1 MPTPVLRK
9 FQKRLGSLSQAL
21 WRFKTHS
28 TSNKFKLGGISVQ
41 DVISQLLGGLTMQRL
56 FLAFLTVWMLSGFGA
71 SAQVPGVI
79 PFQGYL
85 TNAQGSPVIAPDGVV
100 VEFRVFSGDGRLV
113 FSDVDTVIVVDG
125 ILNTDIGD
133 EGNPIPSDK
142 LDPQSYV
149 QVSVNGQQLEGKI
162 PLGAAPFAL
171 VSGQASNS
179 GGWSGDPVNKTTTTG
194 DNVIIDLSDPNNSN
208 TGLLVD
214 QTGTGSAANFFV
226 SNSGTTSPVVAG
238 STSSNTGAGIFGGIP
253 NTGNINAALYGR
265 HDGANGFGIYGVNSA
280 TNGIAA
286 RFDGT
291 VQVNGTLTKTA
302 GSFRIDHPLDPANKY
317 LQHSFVESPDMMN
330 VYNGNVV
337 LDGNGEAVIQLPDWF
352 GALNKDFRYQL
363 TCIGGFAP
371 VYIAEQ
377 IQNNRFKI
385 AGGSSGLEISWQVT
399 GIRQD
404 AYARRHPI
412 EVEVEKTG
420 RERGRY
426 LHPNVFGMPASLG
439 IEYELQQYGDKQM
452 KALQK

>member
-1 MPTPVLRK
+1 V
-9 FQKRLGSLSQAL
+9 
-21 WRFKTHS
+21 
-28 TSNKFKLGGISVQ
+28 SN
-41 DVISQLLGGLTMQRL
+41 
-56 FLAFLTVWMLSGFGA
+56 
-71 SAQVPGVI
+71 
-79 PFQGYL
+79 
-85 TNAQGSPVIAPDGVV
+85 
-100 VEFRVFSGDGRLV
+100 
-113 FSDVDTVIVVDG
+113 
-125 ILNTDIGD
+125 
-133 EGNPIPSDK
+133 
-142 LDPQSYV
+142 
-149 QVSVNGQQLEGKI
+149 
-162 PLGAAPFAL
+162 
-171 VSGQASNS
+171 
-179 GGWSGDPVNKTTTTG
+179 TTTT
-194 DNVIIDLSDPNNSN
+194 NHNAIIDVSDPNNN
-208 TGLLVD
+208 TTGLLIN
-214 QTGTGSAANFFV
+214 QAGTGSAANFFV
-226 SNSGTTSPVVAG
+226 LNSGTNSPVLAG
-238 STSSNTGAGIFGGIP
+238 GTSSSIGAGIFGGIP
-253 NTGNINAALYGR
+253 NTDNVNTALYGR

-337 LDGNGEAVIQLPDWF
+337 LDGSGEAVIQLPDWF

-371 VYIAEQ
+371 VYVAEQ

-385 AGGSSGLEISWQVT
+385 AGGSSGLEVSWQVT

-404 AYARRHPI
+404 AYARQHPI

-426 LHPNVFGMPASLG
+426 LHPDAFGMLPSLG
-439 IEYELQQYGDKQM
+439 IEYELRQYGAKQM